1 MKYSVWLMTISAMLI
16 GVITP
21 TAARADGLGTQ
32 VIISPGGYS
41 STTIYEPYGT
51 TTTTTTTDQSIVIG
65 NPIGNPIGSPIGNST
80 SITTYSNN
88 GGFYYINRPRRQYNR
103 YRQPSVVFQQN
114 NIYPYS
120 GQSACT
126 TTIIGSPIPSPIP
139 LNRSTGF
146 PCR

>member
-1 MKYSVWLMTISAMLI
+1 MKYSVWLMTIAATLLA
-16 GVITP
+16 VITP
-21 TAARADGLGTQ
+21 TAARSEGLGTQ

-51 TTTTTTTDQSIVIG
+51 TTTTTTTDQSIVNGYPIG
-65 NPIGNPIGSPIGNST
+65 NPIGNSTST

-103 YRQPSVVFQQN
+103 YRQPSVGFQQN
-114 NIYPYS
+114 NIYPYYGS
-120 GQSACT
+120 SACT

-139 LNRSTGF
+139 LNRAGF

>member
-1 MKYSVWLMTISAMLI
+1 MKYSAWLMTIAATLI
-16 GVITP
+16 AVITP

-51 TTTTTTTDQSIVIG
+51 TTTTTTTDQSIVNGYGYPAG
-65 NPIGNPIGSPIGNST
+65 NSTST

-139 LNRSTGF
+139 LNRSTGQ

>member
-1 MKYSVWLMTISAMLI
+1 MKYSVWLMTIAATLI
-16 GVITP
+16 SVITP

-51 TTTTTTTDQSIVIG
+51 TTTTTTNQSIVIG
-65 NPIGNPIGSPIGNST
+65 NPIGNSTST

-139 LNRSTGF
+139 LNRSTGQ

>member
-1 MKYSVWLMTISAMLI
+1 MKYSVWLMTIAATLI
-16 GVITP
+16 AGITP
-21 TAARADGLGTQ
+21 TAARAEGFGTQ

-51 TTTTTTTDQSIVIG
+51 TTTTTTTDRSIVNG
-65 NPIGNPIGSPIGNST
+65 YPTGSSTST

-103 YRQPSVVFQQN
+103 YRQPSVGFPQN

-120 GQSACT
+120 GSSACT

>member
-1 MKYSVWLMTISAMLI
+1 MKYSVWLMTIAATLI
-16 GVITP
+16 AVVMP
-21 TAARADGLGTQ
+21 TAARAEGLGTQ

-51 TTTTTTTDQSIVIG
+51 TTTTTTTDPSIVNG
-65 NPIGNPIGSPIGNST
+65 YPNSNST

-103 YRQPSVVFQQN
+103 YRQPSVGFQQN

-120 GQSACT
+120 SPSTCT

-139 LNRSTGF
+139 LNRSTGQ

>member
-1 MKYSVWLMTISAMLI
+1 MKYSVWLMTIAATLI
-16 GVITP
+16 SVITP

-32 VIISPGGYS
+32 VIISPGYS

-51 TTTTTTTDQSIVIG
+51 TTTTTTTDQSIVNG
-65 NPIGNPIGSPIGNST
+65 YGYPAGGSTST

-88 GGFYYINRPRRQYNR
+88 GSFYYNNRPRRQYNR
-103 YRQPSVVFQQN
+103 YRQPSVGFQQN

-120 GQSACT
+120 ASSACT

-139 LNRSTGF
+139 LNRSTGQ

>member
-1 MKYSVWLMTISAMLI
+1 MKYSVWLMTIAAMLI
-16 GVITP
+16 AVITP

-51 TTTTTTTDQSIVIG
+51 TTTTTTTDQSIVNGYPAG
-65 NPIGNPIGSPIGNST
+65 NSTST

-103 YRQPSVVFQQN
+103 FRQPSVVFQQN

-139 LNRSTGF
+139 LNRSTGQ

>member
-1 MKYSVWLMTISAMLI
+1 MKYSVWLMTILATLI
-16 GVITP
+16 AVITP

-51 TTTTTTTDQSIVIG
+51 TTTTTTTNQSIVNG
-65 NPIGNPIGSPIGNST
+65 YPAGNST
-80 SITTYSNN
+80 STSTTTYSNN
-88 GGFYYINRPRRQYNR
+88 GGFYYINRLRRQYNR

-120 GQSACT
+120 GSSACT

-139 LNRSTGF
+139 LNRSTGQ

>member
-1 MKYSVWLMTISAMLI
+1 MKYSIWLMTIVATFIS
-16 GVITP
+16 VITP
-21 TAARADGLGTQ
+21 TAARAEGLGTQ

-51 TTTTTTTDQSIVIG
+51 ITTTTTTDQSIVNG
-65 NPIGNPIGSPIGNST
+65 YPASNST

-88 GGFYYINRPRRQYNR
+88 GGFYYINRPRRQYNNR
-103 YRQPSVVFQQN
+103 YRQPSVGFQQN

-139 LNRSTGF
+139 LNRSTGQ

>member
-1 MKYSVWLMTISAMLI
+1 MKYSVWLMTLAAALI
-16 GVITP
+16 AVITP
-21 TAARADGLGTQ
+21 TAARAEGLGTQ
-32 VIISPGGYS
+32 VIISPGGYT
-41 STTIYEPYGT
+41 STTIYAPYGT
-51 TTTTTTTDQSIVIG
+51 TTTTTTTDQSIVNG
-65 NPIGNPIGSPIGNST
+65 YPDSNSTST

-114 NIYPYS
+114 NLYPLYPYS
-120 GQSACT
+120 RSTGCT
-126 TTIIGSPIPSPIP
+126 TTIIGSPIASPIP

>member
-1 MKYSVWLMTISAMLI
+1 MKYSVWLMTIAATLI
-16 GVITP
+16 AVITP
-21 TAARADGLGTQ
+21 IAARADGLGTQ
-32 VIISPGGYS
+32 VIISPGYS

-51 TTTTTTTDQSIVIG
+51 TTTTTTTDQSIV
-65 NPIGNPIGSPIGNST
+65 IGNPIGSPIGNST

-120 GQSACT
+120 GSSACT

-139 LNRSTGF
+139 LNRSTGQ